1 MAEVLIAGAGIG
13 GLATALA
20 LQRQGLSFELWEQA
34 SALGEVGAGIQ
45 LGPNVT
51 RILQQWGLDDAL
63 RDVAVQPSALVSCD
77 AITGREVGRLSLHDM
92 APRYGA
98 PYMTVHRADL
108 HAVLLHAIEDPAS
121 ALHLNRTLSQV
132 QLDPQGGWVVRD
144 EEGHQAVPQALIGA
158 DGLWSRVRQQVWQDV
173 APTPTGHWAYRSL
186 LPMSLLPKRWREP
199 QVRVWMAPGM
209 HAVHYP
215 VRRGEWLNV
224 VLLIEGSDAMAQS
237 GWDVNRAPELIQ
249 ADVQRALR
257 GLCHDVHDVLR
268 SVEQWRVWSLHARP
282 VVRSAQDLVRGRVAL
297 LGDAAH
303 PMLPYLAQGAGMA
316 LEDAQALAQCLQER
330 PEAQAWEAALHAY
343 GERRW
348 ARSAQVQRAALRNAH
363 IFHASGPL
371 AWARNTALRWAAP
384 RLMDQP
390 WLYGAPSS

>member
-1 MAEVLIAGAGIG
+1 M
-13 GLATALA
+13 
-20 LQRQGLSFELWEQA
+20 
-34 SALGEVGAGIQ
+34 
-45 LGPNVT
+45 
-51 RILQQWGLDDAL
+51 
-63 RDVAVQPSALVSCD
+63 AVQPSALVSCD

-108 HAVLLHAIEDPAS
+108 HAVLLRAIEDPAS

-132 QLDPQGGWVVRD
+132 QLDSQGGLVVRD
-144 EEGHQAVPQALIGA
+144 EQGREAAPQALIGA
-158 DGLWSRVRQQVWQDV
+158 DGLWSRVRQQAWQDA
-173 APTPTGHWAYRSL
+173 APTSTGHWAYRSL

-282 VVRSAQDLVRGRVAL
+282 VVRSAQDLVQGRVAL

-303 PMLPYLAQGAGMA
+303 PMLPYLAQGAVMA
-316 LEDAQALAQCLQER
+316 VEDGAVLTRALSMCEDDAEALDLYQRNRIER
-330 PEAQAWEAALHAY
+330 TARIVRQSTANRTLFHLHSEADI
-343 GERRW
+343 
-348 ARSAQVQRAALRNAH
+348 RAAFAKRDEGAERN
-363 IFHASGPL
+363 
-371 AWARNTALRWAAP
+371 
-384 RLMDQP
+384 Q
-390 WLYGAPSS
+390 WLYSYNPLTVPLELGA